1 MEVHTRQLR
10 YFIAIAEELSFTRA
24 ARRLGISQQCL
35 SMQIKQLERTLD
47 LMLFARTTR
56 RIELTVAGSAFLADI
71 ERTLDSVD
79 AAVDRARGIQRGE
92 CDRLVLGTLE
102 GAALTLTDPILAAF
116 QQRHP
121 RVTVQQRQFS
131 YDDPSAGLRDDAVD
145 VAFVRRPF
153 DHTGIHCET
162 LFSEPLMVMLPEDH
176 RLADRAEV
184 SVRELVDEP
193 IIGAAAL
200 GPGVECLLGVGRL
213 SRRPPRTDRPP
224 HRIGAGEPVQGAARP
239 GHRGHRGGCALAAV
253 PGDSAGADRR
263 RRAER
268 GRGRLARYPRERAGT
283 FVRRSGHADQGH
295 PTGPGPAL
303 AGAGIRRPHDAAAA
317 VIDGRGQ

>member
-193 IIGAAAL
+193 IIGAAASDPEWNAFWELDAYRGGRRAPIVHRTASALESQYKVPL
-200 GPGVECLLGVGRL
+200 GLGIVV
-213 SRRPPRTDRPP
+213 TV
-224 HRIGAGEPVQGAARP
+224 AAARWLPFP
-239 GHRGHRGGCALAAV
+239 GIRLVPIADAAPNEVAVGWRDTRESALVRSFVDLATQIRDTRPDLV
-253 PGDSAGADRR
+253 QPLQEPEFADRTM
-263 RRAER
+263 
-268 GRGRLARYPRERAGT
+268 LL
-283 FVRRSGHADQGH
+283 Q
-295 PTGPGPAL
+295 L
-303 AGAGIRRPHDAAAA
+303 
-317 VIDGRGQ
+317 